1 MIKERYIREWNEFVP
16 WKDMLMVEQDLIIC
30 RALVS
35 IFSDDLLMKKLS
47 DVLDEKQKLN
57 KIGNLLTQLRVAG
70 KIRVGERKRWRLM

>member
-1 MIKERYIREWNEFVP
+1 MIVKALKQHGSLSR
-16 WKDMLMVEQDLIIC
+16 KDV
-30 RALVS
+30 
-35 IFSDDLLMKKLS
+35 DDLLMRKLP

>member
-1 MIKERYIREWNEFVP
+1 MIVKALKQHGSLSR
-16 WKDMLMVEQDLIIC
+16 KDV
-30 RALVS
+30 
-35 IFSDDLLMKKLS
+35 DDLLMKKLP